1 MSPVKDLR
9 GTISWLL
16 LVLLTVVGGGAAVLG
31 VSQAPKNVSL
41 PKALANTKAATSYNL
56 VFTEVLPQ
64 GKETDYLTY
73 QAPST
78 VGGYVETTSGRTYV
92 YVIGDTEYQSLTV
105 PNGTSTKNLTFYKQ
119 PARSGSANLILA
131 YLGFASSAKHITQS
145 GTSYSFV
152 LTQSGESGHFTYTV
166 SGKYLSSFG
175 VTASGESIHGV
186 ISQVGTAAPVALPK
200 GAKIVEAPK
209 SQPAT

>member
-1 MSPVKDLR
+1 VSPVNDLR

-16 LVLLTVVGGGAAVLG
+16 LVLLAVVGGGAAVLG

-41 PKALANTKAATSYNL
+41 PKALANTKAATSYNM

-78 VGGYVETTSGRTYV
+78 VGGYVVDGNKRRYV
-92 YVIGDTEYQSLTV
+92 YIIGGVEYQSVTV
-105 PNGTSTKNLTFYKQ
+105 PNGTSAENLTFYKQ
-119 PARSGSANLILA
+119 PARGGSANLILP
-131 YLGFASSAKHITQS
+131 YLGYASSAKHITQS
-145 GTSYSFV
+145 GTSYTFV
-152 LTQSGESGHFTYTV
+152 LTQSGESANFTYTV
-166 SGKYLSSFG
+166 SGKYVSSFG
-175 VTASGESIHGV
+175 VTAAGQSVHV
-186 ISQVGTAAPVALPK
+186 VVSQVGTAAHVALPK
-200 GAKIVEAPK
+200 GAKIVEAP